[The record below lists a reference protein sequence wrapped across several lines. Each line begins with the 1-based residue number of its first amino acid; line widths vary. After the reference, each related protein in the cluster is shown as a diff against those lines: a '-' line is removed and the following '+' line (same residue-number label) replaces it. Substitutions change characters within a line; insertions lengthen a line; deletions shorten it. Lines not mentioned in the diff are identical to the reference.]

1 MIIEIVDRAPAIEIS
16 DLPFNIL
23 VHLFCFQKRD
33 ILLYQEER
41 KRIEEP
47 PDRRLA
53 MWPIWPN

>member
-1 MIIEIVDRAPAIEIS
+1 MIIQIVDRAPAIELS
-16 DLPFNIL
+16 DLPFNITGSSF
-23 VHLFCFQKRD
+23 LFSKRD

-53 MWPIWPN
+53 MWPNWPN